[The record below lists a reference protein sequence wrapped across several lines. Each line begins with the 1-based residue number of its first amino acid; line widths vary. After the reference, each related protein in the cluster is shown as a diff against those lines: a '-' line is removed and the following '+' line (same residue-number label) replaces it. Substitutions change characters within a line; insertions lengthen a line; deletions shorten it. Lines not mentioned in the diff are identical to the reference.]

1 MAAYS
6 NLYIDQGT
14 TFSAVIEVA
23 DINGDIIDVSS
34 YQARAQFRKSYNSN
48 TYWNFAAQIIN
59 PEKGQIELSLT
70 PSETALL
77 KAGKYVYDVELYNET
92 NVYRVLEG
100 DVEITPEVTRP
111 TGTIVPT
118 TPLEV
123 IRSKQEIAT
132 RDEENGAKFWL
143 TEIPISGSVMVF
155 INGVYQN
162 TSFYTLDGF
171 NVIFNAEVPID
182 WSVSVYYQYID
193 QAV

>member
-77 KAGKYVYDVELYNET
+77 KAGKYVYDVELYSET
-92 NVYRVLEG
+92 DVYRVLEG
-100 DVEITPEVTRP
+100 NVEITPEVTRP

-132 RDEENGAKFWL
+132 RDEENGAIFWL

-171 NVIFNAEVPID
+171 NVIFNAEVPIN